1 LPGLLAPRFS
11 ALHHWG
17 FQMTVVRF
25 AVTSLALAAAA
36 PAPGQTRPPLAN
48 VPTSSAADA
57 PICTDRP
64 TKSNFACT
72 VPKGK
77 WQVESDLY
85 NYSRLT
91 ADGVTTEAQ
100 LFTSP
105 VLKYGIS
112 DSADVNIAWVPYARV
127 TTEAAGVRDTVDGVG
142 DVVLRV
148 KQRFTPTDR
157 QLQFSLIPYVKLP
170 TAPRGIGNREWE
182 GGVIAPT
189 NLALPG
195 SVTLTVVPSLDLL
208 ADADGSGRHVQLT
221 GLVNIGKQIGRTTL
235 YGELWTSQNF
245 DPAGTI
251 RQYSAD
257 FAVAHLLNDELQ
269 IDVGGNF
276 GLNKA
281 TPDAQ
286 LYVGI
291 SARW

>member
-1 LPGLLAPRFS
+1 MVFVRSIGAVLA
-11 ALHHWG
+11 
-17 FQMTVVRF
+17 T
-25 AVTSLALAAAA
+25 TALAAFPVAA
-36 PAPGQTRPPLAN
+36 SARTAQPIDN
-48 VPTSSAADA
+48 VPTSSAPDA

-85 NYSRLT
+85 NYSRLSVG
-91 ADGVTTEAQ
+91 GVTTEAE

-127 TTEAAGVRDTVDGVG
+127 TTETGGVRTTADGVG

-157 QLQFSLIPYVKLP
+157 ALQFSLIPYVKLP
-170 TAPRGIGNREWE
+170 TAPRGIGNREAE
-182 GGVIAPT
+182 GGIIAPA
-189 NLALPG
+189 NLSLPG
-195 SVTLTVVPSLDLL
+195 SITLTVVPSLDLL
-208 ADADGSGRHVQLT
+208 SDADGRGHHVQLT

-235 YGELWTSQNF
+235 YGELWTAQNF
-245 DPAGTI
+245 DPGGTI

-269 IDVGGNF
+269 LDVGGNF
-276 GLNKA
+276 GLNAA
-281 TPDAQ
+281 TPDVQ
-286 LYVGI
+286 LYAGI
-291 SARW
+291 SVRW

>member
-1 LPGLLAPRFS
+1 MNTATSTLAGLL
-11 ALHHWG
+11 
-17 FQMTVVRF
+17 
-25 AVTSLALAAAA
+25 LAAATGA
-36 PAPGQTRPPLAN
+36 PAAAGEPIAN

-72 VPKGK
+72 VPRGK

-85 NYSRLT
+85 NDGRLS
-91 ADGVTTEAQ
+91 ADGVTTRTQ

-112 DSADVNIAWVPYARV
+112 DSADVNISWVPFARV
-127 TTEAAGVRDTVDGVG
+127 TTETDGARETVDGTG
-142 DVVLRV
+142 DVILRV
-148 KQRFTPTDR
+148 KQRYTPTDR
-157 QLQFSLIPYVKLP
+157 PLQFALVPYVKLP
-170 TAPRGIGNREWE
+170 TAPRGVGNRAWE
-182 GGVIAPT
+182 GGVIAPA

-245 DPAGTI
+245 DPSGTV

-257 FAVAHLLNDELQ
+257 VAVAHLITDELQ

-276 GLNKA
+276 GLNRA

-286 LYVGI
+286 LYVGM